1 MPIPSWLN
9 DEVLA
14 ADFGDKRLSKRLASI
29 VTSFASRPQSSI
41 PESCGSWAASKATY
55 HFFSHMNVS
64 NEKILAP
71 HHAET
76 LKRCRLHRRVLAFN
90 DTTDINYTTH
100 SKLQGAGYLHTKK
113 TSGFLM
119 HSVLT
124 ASPDGVPLGMLTAE
138 MWTRPQSE
146 FGKSEERS
154 KRPFAEK
161 ESARWLRAF
170 EAAATIS
177 ANGTTEVLSIGDREN
192 DIYEV
197 LSAERPKGAHLLVRV
212 GQNRRILAPALA
224 ESSTESSTESDEQT
238 LTKIKEYAAS
248 LPAQG
253 TMDVHIAHQG
263 SQSERTVTVQVAFGS
278 ITILPPRKKKGGVRM
293 SIVVATEVRSA
304 EASASRQETEPPLEW
319 ILLTS
324 LAVES
329 LDDARLMLRYY
340 ALRWL
345 IERLHY
351 TLKSGCQIE
360 KLELETVERLQNAL
374 AVYLMVA
381 WRLLWLVY
389 QSRLDGQQSC
399 EIVLETH
406 EWQALFAVMHE
417 GKSMPEQ
424 APTLEQAILW
434 IARLGGFL
442 ARKRDGAPGVK
453 VLWRGWSRLT
463 DIVRTWSIAQRHFSP
478 S

>member
-1 MPIPSWLN
+1 M
-9 DEVLA
+9 
-14 ADFGDKRLSKRLASI
+14 
-29 VTSFASRPQSSI
+29 
-41 PESCGSWAASKATY
+41 
-55 HFFSHMNVS
+55 
-64 NEKILAP
+64 
-71 HHAET
+71 
-76 LKRCRLHRRVLAFN
+76 
-90 DTTDINYTTH
+90 NYTTH
-100 SKLQGAGYLHTKK
+100 TKLQGAGYLHTKK
-113 TSGFLM
+113 TSGYLM

-124 ASPDGVPLGMLTAE
+124 ASPEGVPLGILRAE
-138 MWTRPQSE
+138 MWARPASE
-146 FGKSEERS
+146 FGKAEQRS

-161 ESARWLRAF
+161 ESSRWLRAF
-170 EAAATIS
+170 EAAAEIC

-212 GQNRRILAPALA
+212 GQNRRILAPASA
-224 ESSTESSTESDEQT
+224 HSSAATEETEELT
-238 LTKIKEYAAS
+238 LTKIKQYASS

-253 TMDVHIAHQG
+253 SMDVQIAHRE
-263 SQSERTVTVQVAFGS
+263 SQSERTVTVHVAFGTR
-278 ITILPPRKKKGGVRM
+278 TILPPHTTTGGVKM
-293 SIVVATEVRSA
+293 SIVVAKEVRSD
-304 EASASRQETEPPLEW
+304 EATVSSQDEEPPLEW

-329 LDDARLMLRYY
+329 LDDAGLMLRYY

-351 TLKSGCQIE
+351 TLKSGCQVE
-360 KLELETVERLQNAL
+360 KIELETVGRLQNAL
-374 AVYLMVA
+374 AVYLLVA

-389 QSRLDGQQSC
+389 QSRVEPEQSC

-406 EWQALFAVMHE
+406 EWQALYAVLHE
-417 GKSMPEQ
+417 GEAIPPQ
-424 APTLEQAILW
+424 TPTLQQAILW

-453 VLWRGWSRLT
+453 VIWRGWSRLT
-463 DIVRTWSIAQRHFSP
+463 DVIHTWNIAKRHFST

>member
-1 MPIPSWLN
+1 MSPVIQYLCLN
-9 DEVLA
+9 
-14 ADFGDKRLSKRLASI
+14 
-29 VTSFASRPQSSI
+29 Q
-41 PESCGSWAASKATY
+41 
-55 HFFSHMNVS
+55 
-64 NEKILAP
+64 
-71 HHAET
+71 
-76 LKRCRLHRRVLAFN
+76 
-90 DTTDINYTTH
+90 
-100 SKLQGAGYLHTKK
+100 
-113 TSGFLM
+113 
-119 HSVLT
+119 
-124 ASPDGVPLGMLTAE
+124 
-138 MWTRPQSE
+138 
-146 FGKSEERS
+146 
-154 KRPFAEK
+154 PF
-161 ESARWLRAF
+161 
-170 EAAATIS
+170 TQ
-177 ANGTTEVLSIGDREN
+177 N
-192 DIYEV
+192 
-197 LSAERPKGAHLLVRV
+197 LV
-212 GQNRRILAPALA
+212 
-224 ESSTESSTESDEQT
+224 
-238 LTKIKEYAAS
+238 YA
-248 LPAQG
+248 
-253 TMDVHIAHQG
+253 
-263 SQSERTVTVQVAFGS
+263 
-278 ITILPPRKKKGGVRM
+278 
-293 SIVVATEVRSA
+293 
-304 EASASRQETEPPLEW
+304 PLEW

-417 GKSMPEQ
+417 GEAMPNQ
-424 APTLEQAILW
+424 APTLQQAILW

-442 ARKRDGAPGVK
+442 ARKRDGSPGVK